1 MQLHPIPQM
10 IRYIVVGLIWI
21 GVMLL
26 GIFSVVNSSVS
37 DAGVPVAIAG
47 FITAA
52 IATGFILNDEHH
64 KSDKTDDKSS
74 TKRKNGDGS
83 LDPLSLLTPDD
94 LEDLRQDIKD
104 RLRERILSG
113 EDGELSSLD
122 ALLTD
127 QRKRK

>member
-1 MQLHPIPQM
+1 M
-10 IRYIVVGLIWI
+10 IRYLIVGVIWI
-21 GVMLL
+21 GVLLL
-26 GIFSVVNSSVS
+26 GIFSVVSAGNGNEGSVPI
-37 DAGVPVAIAG
+37 ALAG

-52 IATGFILNDEHH
+52 ISTGFILNDEHH
-64 KSDKTDDKSS
+64 KPDANTA
-74 TKRKNGDGS
+74 KRKNEQGGG
-83 LDPLSLLTPDD
+83 LDALSLLTPQD

-122 ALLTD
+122 SLLTD